1 MNLNETLSRSTEQ
14 LSTPEAQGFDYGSLN
29 SETRI
34 VVQKRTSEIK
44 SLMRRT
50 AQDILDIG
58 QKLTEVKQQLGH
70 GNFEAWL
77 KAEFEWSEWTARK
90 FIQVARQFK
99 TVNFTDLSVAASA
112 LYVLASSSTPEN
124 AWEEALER
132 AIKGEA
138 ICYTEAKDI
147 VTRHKEAAKSK
158 ASKAVTVDLPV
169 ETVVRDSSSPSE
181 PHLVSQTL
189 ESQSA
194 ASIKKAKYKLHEK
207 ETEALAHFQL
217 RNLSHDMA
225 PDTGSG
231 DYSLKNQ
238 SKIDIQSL
246 SLIGHLIYITDQEQ
260 QESKLLG
267 QISEIKE
274 VTNSDVV
281 IRISLQSITD

>member
-1 MNLNETLSRSTEQ
+1 MELNETLSRSTEQ
-14 LSTPEAQGFDYGSLN
+14 FSTPEAQGFDYGSLN

-34 VVQKRTSEIK
+34 FVQQCTSEIK

-112 LYVLASSSTPEN
+112 LYVLASSSTPED
-124 AWEEALER
+124 ACKEALER

-138 ICYTEAKDI
+138 ISYTEAKGI
-147 VTRHKEAAKSK
+147 VTRHKETAKSK

-194 ASIKKAKYKLHEK
+194 
-207 ETEALAHFQL
+207 
-217 RNLSHDMA
+217 DMA

-231 DYSLKNQ
+231 DYSLKDK

-246 SLIGHLIYITDQEQ
+246 SLIGNLIYLTDQEQ